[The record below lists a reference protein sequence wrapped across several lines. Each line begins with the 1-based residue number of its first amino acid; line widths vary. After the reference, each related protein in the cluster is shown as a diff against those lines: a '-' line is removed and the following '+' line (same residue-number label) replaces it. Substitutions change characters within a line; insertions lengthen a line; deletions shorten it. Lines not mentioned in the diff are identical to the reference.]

1 VFDILNAGLQVPM
14 CAPGR
19 SRFLANH

>member
-14 CAPGR
+14 CAPGH